1 MKFNE
6 RDLRTKLETVVNTEL
21 FDLTKLFGKQFS
33 QLTDDKIVK
42 FNLHEYDCIY
52 NKMAVTTKSM
62 IIDDGCRFICI
73 DTKCSKFD
81 ISTFDLTLTDLVGL
95 AKTLVIA
102 IDRMA
107 NAKEVKYLDNNFSD
121 YYSAAQ
127 LMIETAFGAAKRDTL
142 IWYYLNYDL
151 AINNAT
157 GLLKIT
163 KHKNRKAGDTVE
175 TVLRIDRGLCLLNK
189 VVQRETTMITN
200 MILDSQI
207 LDCHQ

>member
-21 FDLTKLFGKQFS
+21 FDLTKLFRKQFS

-81 ISTFDLTLTDLVGL
+81 VSTFELALTDLAGL
-95 AKTLVIA
+95 AKTLAIA
-102 IDRMA
+102 IDGMA

-121 YYSAAQ
+121 YYSQTQ

-151 AINNAT
+151 AVNNAT
-157 GLLKIT
+157 GLLEIT
-163 KHKNRKAGDTVE
+163 KHKTREAGDTGE
-175 TVLRIDRGLCLLNK
+175 KVLRIDRGLCLLKK
-189 VVQRETTMITN
+189 VQMETTMITN

-207 LDCHQ
+207 MDCHQ

>member
-21 FDLTKLFGKQFS
+21 FDLTKLFRKQFS

-81 ISTFDLTLTDLVGL
+81 ISTFDLALTDLAGL
-95 AKTLVIA
+95 AKTLAIA
-102 IDRMA
+102 IDGMA

-121 YYSAAQ
+121 YYSDTQ

-151 AINNAT
+151 VIKNST
-157 GLLKIT
+157 GYLEVI
-163 KHKNRKAGDTVE
+163 KHKVRESGDTGE
-175 TVLRIDRGLCLLNK
+175 LVLRINNGLCLLNK
-189 VVQRETTMITN
+189 VQRKTIMITN

>member
-21 FDLTKLFGKQFS
+21 FDLTKLFRKQFS

-81 ISTFDLTLTDLVGL
+81 ISTFDLALTDLAGL
-95 AKTLVIA
+95 AKTLAIA
-102 IDRMA
+102 IDGMA

-121 YYSAAQ
+121 YYSDTQ

-151 AINNAT
+151 VIKNST
-157 GLLKIT
+157 GYLEVI
-163 KHKNRKAGDTVE
+163 KHKVRESGDTGE
-175 TVLRIDRGLCLLNK
+175 LVLRINNGLCLLNK
-189 VVQRETTMITN
+189 VQRETIMITN

>member
-6 RDLRTKLETVVNTEL
+6 RDLKSKIETVVNTEL
-21 FDLTKLFGKQFS
+21 FDLAKLFRKQFS

-42 FNLHEYDCIY
+42 FNLCIY

-81 ISTFDLTLTDLVGL
+81 VSTFELALTDLAGL
-95 AKTLVIA
+95 AKTLAIA
-102 IDRMA
+102 IDGMA

-121 YYSAAQ
+121 YYSDTQ

-151 AINNAT
+151 VIKNST
-157 GLLKIT
+157 GYLEVT
-163 KHKNRKAGDTVE
+163 KHKVRESGDTGE
-175 TVLRIDRGLCLLNK
+175 LVLRINNGLCLLNK
-189 VVQRETTMITN
+189 VQRETTMITN

>member
-21 FDLTKLFGKQFS
+21 FDLTKLFRKQFS

-81 ISTFDLTLTDLVGL
+81 VSTFELALTDLAGL
-95 AKTLVIA
+95 AKTLAIA
-102 IDRMA
+102 IDGMA

-121 YYSAAQ
+121 YYSQTQ

-142 IWYYLNYDL
+142 IWCYLNYDL
-151 AINNAT
+151 TVNNST
-157 GLLKIT
+157 GLLEIT
-163 KHKNRKAGDTVE
+163 KHKPRKASDTGE
-175 TVLRIDRGLCLLNK
+175 TVLRIDRGLCLLKK
-189 VVQRETTMITN
+189 VQMETTMITN